1 MKGEKMDREILID
14 AISGISDRF
23 VDEYAEAASPR
34 AIKKRR
40 VRRVL
45 KLTLIPAACFCLV
58 VCAVIPLLYTILGGA
73 NASPSDWDWSN
84 YHADYVAPEE
94 YRDLL
99 ISRLPAGKVGCE
111 ASLLHDK
118 DGRYDR
124 EKWNVLHY
132 TAAYSAPGVFDF
144 VKISAYL
151 PNNFVPT
158 DDPENRYKTQSS
170 GGKVYDHYSQSGT
183 TMEVNGVTVKYA
195 DLSENEGYS
204 RGYISGRY
212 TDEEFD
218 ALDTEILERLKKNGV
233 AERIGEE
240 GLAVEIARQKTE
252 WCRFYTAGFE
262 YDGVFYVLEIET
274 RYRNDPLG
282 YYLGILIPEKAN

>member
-1 MKGEKMDREILID
+1 MDREILID

-58 VCAVIPLLYTILGGA
+58 VCAVIPLLYTIFGGA
-73 NASPSDWDWSN
+73 NASPSDWDWRN

-99 ISRLPAGKVGCE
+99 ISRLPDGKVGSE

-124 EKWNVLHY
+124 KKWNVLHY

-204 RGYISGRY
+204 HGYISGRY

-233 AERIGEE
+233 ADRIGEE

>member
-45 KLTLIPAACFCLV
+45 KLALIPAACLCLAL
-58 VCAVIPLLYTILGGA
+58 CLTPLIQTVFGGA
-73 NASPSDWDWSN
+73 HNADPDWDN
-84 YHADYVAPEE
+84 YHAQSIAPEE
-94 YRDLL
+94 YNDLL
-99 ISRLPAGKVGCE
+99 ISRLPDGNVGSVT
-111 ASLLHDK
+111 SLFHDR

-124 EKWNVLHY
+124 AKWNVLEY
-132 TAAYSAPGVFDF
+132 TTAYNAPGVFDF
-144 VKISAYL
+144 VSVYAYF
-151 PNNFVPT
+151 PNNFAPT
-158 DDPENRYKTQSS
+158 DDPDNRYKS
-170 GGKVYDHYSQSGT
+170 GSVFDHFSQSGM
-183 TMEVNGVTVKYA
+183 TMEMRGVTVKYA

-204 RGYISGRY
+204 HGYISGRY

-233 AERIGEE
+233 ADRIGEE
-240 GLAVEIARQKTE
+240 GLAIEIARQKTE

-262 YDGVFYVLEIET
+262 YDGVFYVLEVET

>member
-1 MKGEKMDREILID
+1 MDREILID

-58 VCAVIPLLYTILGGA
+58 VCAVIPLLYTIFGGA

-84 YHADYVAPEE
+84 YHADHVAPEE

-99 ISRLPAGKVGCE
+99 ISRLPDGKVGSE

-132 TAAYSAPGVFDF
+132 TTAYSAPGVFDF

-218 ALDTEILERLKKNGV
+218 ALDAEILERLKKNGV
-233 AERIGEE
+233 ADAVGEE

>member
-1 MKGEKMDREILID
+1 MDREILID

-58 VCAVIPLLYTILGGA
+58 VCAVIPLLYTIFGGA
-73 NASPSDWDWSN
+73 NASPSDWDWRN
-84 YHADYVAPEE
+84 YRADYVAPEE

-99 ISRLPAGKVGCE
+99 ISRLPDGKVGSE

-124 EKWNVLHY
+124 KKWNVLHY

-204 RGYISGRY
+204 HGYISGRY

-233 AERIGEE
+233 ADRIGEE